1 MITLYTF
8 GPNFGLP
15 DPSPFALKSEV
26 QLKMAGLGYRLEFG
40 GPQAAPKGKLPYL
53 DDDGT
58 VVADSV
64 FIRDYVEKT
73 YRVDLD
79 AGLSAEQKA
88 VAWAVERMVEDHLYW
103 ALLHLRWAVKDN
115 FDKGPTRFFD
125 AVPEAARDQVREQ
138 ARQRTIA
145 NLQSHGLGR
154 HNPDEIADQAE
165 RSLASLA
172 GIIGDKPYLMGEA
185 PSGSDASVFGGVAG
199 VLAPLFDS
207 PIRDAAEAHPN
218 LVAYRDR
225 MMDRY
230 YPGFA

>member
-15 DPSPFALKSEV
+15 DASPFALKSEV

-40 GPQAAPKGKLPYL
+40 GLQAAPKGKLPYL

-73 YRVDLD
+73 YCIDLD
-79 AGLSAEQKA
+79 VSLSAEQKA
-88 VAWAVERMVEDHLYW
+88 VAWAVERMVENHLYW
-103 ALLHLRWAVKDN
+103 ALVYLRWAVKDN
-115 FDKGPTRFFD
+115 FDKGPTHFFD
-125 AVPEAARDQVREQ
+125 AIPEPMASEVREQ

-145 NLQSHGLGR
+145 SLQAHGLGG
-154 HNPDEIADQAE
+154 HNSDEIADQAR
-165 RSLASLA
+165 RSLASLS
-172 GIIGDKPYLMGEA
+172 GILGDKPYLMGDA
-185 PSGSDASVFGGVAG
+185 PSGVDASVFGAVAG
-199 VLAPLFDS
+199 LLSPVFDS
-207 PIRDAAEAHPN
+207 PIRCAAEAHPN

-225 MMDRY
+225 MMARY
-230 YPGFA
+230 YPAFA

>member
-15 DPSPFALKSEV
+15 DASPFALKSEV
-26 QLKMAGLGYRLEFG
+26 QLKMAGLGYQLAFG
-40 GPQAAPKGKLPYL
+40 GLPSAPKGKLPYL

-73 YRVDLD
+73 YCVDLD
-79 AGLSAEQKA
+79 AGLNAKQKA
-88 VAWAVERMVEDHLYW
+88 TAWAVERMVEDHLYW
-103 ALLHLRWAVKDN
+103 AIIHLRWAVKEN
-115 FDKGPTRFFD
+115 FDKGPTHFFD
-125 AVPEAARDQVREQ
+125 AMPEPMASEVRQQ

-145 NLQSHGLGR
+145 NLEAHGLGR
-154 HNPDEIADQAE
+154 HSPDEIADQAS
-165 RSLASLA
+165 RSLASLSA
-172 GIIGDKPYLMGEA
+172 ILGDKPYLMGDA

-207 PIRDAAEAHPN
+207 PVRCAAEVHPN

-225 MMDRY
+225 MMARY
-230 YPGFA
+230 YPAFA

>member
-15 DPSPFALKSEV
+15 DASPFALKSEV
-26 QLKMAGLGYRLEFG
+26 HLKMAGLGYQLAFDG
-40 GPQAAPKGKLPYL
+40 LQAAPKGKLPYL

-73 YRVDLD
+73 YCIDLD

-88 VAWAVERMVEDHLYW
+88 VAWAVERMVENHLYW
-103 ALLHLRWAVKDN
+103 ALLHVRWATKAN
-115 FDKGPTRFFD
+115 FDKGPTHFFD
-125 AVPEAARDQVREQ
+125 ALPDAVRDQVRAR
-138 ARQRTIA
+138 ARQGTIA
-145 NLQSHGLGR
+145 NLQAHGLGR
-154 HNPDEIADQAE
+154 HSPAEIADQAG
-165 RSLASLA
+165 RSLAALA
-172 GIIGDKPYLMGEA
+172 GILGDKPYLMGEA
-185 PSGSDASVFGGVAG
+185 PSGSDASVFGAVAG
-199 VLAPLFDS
+199 LLAPLFDS

-225 MMDRY
+225 MMARY

>member
-8 GPNFGLP
+8 GPKFGLP

-26 QLKMAGLGYRLEFG
+26 QLKMARLGYQLEFG
-40 GPQAAPKGKLPYL
+40 GLQRAPKGKLPYL

-73 YRVDLD
+73 YRIDLD
-79 AGLSAEQKA
+79 AGLSPEQKA

-103 ALLHLRWAVKDN
+103 AIIHLRWAVKEN
-115 FDKGPTRFFD
+115 FDKGPTQFFD
-125 AVPEAARDQVREQ
+125 AIPEPARGEVREQ

-145 NLQSHGLGR
+145 NLQAHGLGR
-154 HNPDEIADQAE
+154 HSQGEIADQAG
-165 RSLASLA
+165 RSLTALA
-172 GIIGDKPYLMGEA
+172 GILGDKPYLMGDA
-185 PSGSDASVFGGVAG
+185 PSGSDASVFGAVAA
-199 VLAPLFDS
+199 LLSPLFDS

-218 LVAYRDR
+218 LVDYRDR
-225 MMDRY
+225 MMARY